1 MAHAASTHHG
11 PRRAGGGDGFALH
24 ELLRDAADA
33 RFLDPASP
41 RSAAPRLAAL
51 AGRVRRLP
59 AGAAAALLASMHE
72 LAAAS
77 AHAATEAQAVQ
88 ARAALGACGHLRWAA
103 PRSSKAYKQ
112 QHVSLAT
119 TTGIPEGAKRWWH
132 ALRAQALLAEPDA
145 GAPAAAPAPAP
156 APAPAHAPAPAPAP
170 RARATGPSGA
180 PRGALGARQVRTP
193 VSAAREEHGWH
204 ALQHHAL
211 NTPAH
216 CGATAHWR

>member
-41 RSAAPRLAAL
+41 RAAAPRLAAL
-51 AGRVRRLP
+51 AGRVRRLL

-88 ARAALGACGHLRWAA
+88 ARDALGACGHLRWAA

-156 APAPAHAPAPAPAP
+156 AP

-180 PRGALGARQVRTP
+180 PRSALGARQVRTP